1 MKTAKHLQNPFSR
14 VYKKQGK
21 LTHYL
26 ESFYNNAGI
35 LYVECKHVPYSY
47 CY

>member
-1 MKTAKHLQNPFSR
+1 MKTAKYLQSPFSR
-14 VYKKQGK
+14 AYKKQGK

-26 ESFYNNAGI
+26 ESFYNNDGIVYAG
-35 LYVECKHVPYSY
+35 CKHVPYTN